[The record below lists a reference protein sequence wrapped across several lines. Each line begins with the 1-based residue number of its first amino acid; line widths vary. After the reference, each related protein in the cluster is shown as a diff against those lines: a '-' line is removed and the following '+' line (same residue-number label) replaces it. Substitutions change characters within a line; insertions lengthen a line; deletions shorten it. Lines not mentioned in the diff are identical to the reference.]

1 MLLNGFR
8 VRQQTPPFRVLVIP
22 APQFVIP
29 AKAGIQGGVWVANDP
44 QTLPPGASIR
54 CPAFSYLGVPA
65 FQPEPLQRL
74 SMKACPG
81 LREGGKTNWRSGEST
96 SRTPIRGRSRHP
108 GVGNPVAPEL
118 LSSQGSPTRRDF
130 HPLMRPSQGHGDSG
144 ERWNP
149 EGEGKGKT
157 MAILAIDAVWALR
170 LRQLAELARPYTKT
184 TQRRGTT

>member
-1 MLLNGFR
+1 MIPRRFQRR
-8 VRQQTPPFRVLVIP
+8 VP
-22 APQFVIP
+22 
-29 AKAGIQGGVWVANDP
+29 
-44 QTLPPGASIR
+44 
-54 CPAFSYLGVPA
+54 FSYLGVPA
-65 FQPEPLQRL
+65 AAGMSDCYESMSRTTIQDRL
-74 SMKACPG
+74 PT
-81 LREGGKTNWRSGEST
+81 RHSGESM
-96 SRTPIRGRSRHP
+96 SRTPIRGRSP

-118 LSSQGSPTRRDF
+118 LSSQGSPTRRDY